1 MDNYYLLHNSICL
14 PLTPLRQNATDTIG
28 ILLKGKIDSLVVYS
42 YGATD
47 AVHQPKYLPLRYLD
61 EGKVYH
67 VADKKMSGV
76 ELNYAGVTIPP
87 VMGDFRVKDIKILG

>member
-1 MDNYYLLHNSICL
+1 M

-28 ILLKGKIDSLVVYS
+28 VLLKGKSDSLVIYS

-47 AVHQPKYLPLRYLD
+47 AVHQPQYLPLKYLD
-61 EGKVYH
+61 ESRIYY
-67 VADKKMSGV
+67 VADRKISGV

-87 VMGDFRVKDIKILG
+87 VMGDFRVKAIKIFG